1 MNSDLFKVDLNNIKK
16 LVLIYENC
24 EVKSLPKEKITKL
37 ILEADED
44 SKLIYD
50 LELKIAFDE
59 LDKEFQFYAN
69 RRDLC
74 QIKINFND
82 KSEKLY
88 HLEYMSENE
97 NILGLDNLLQFTY
110 VYLDEKEVLIRYKY
124 NNDKPEINQFL
135 NKDVSLDKDFYNRD
149 DISGFLIF
157 FFGNIEL
164 SNIDNDNI
172 EVPELDVLSECGSFQ
187 YGTNMFSVTEKED
200 FYILTLSN
208 VMNHLSSSILVKKDK
223 DDNAKKYEDS
233 KNIKETSNK
242 ILEK

>member
-1 MNSDLFKVDLNNIKK
+1 MNNDLFKVDLNNIKK

-44 SKLIYD
+44 SKLIYN
-50 LELKIAFDE
+50 LELKITFDE

-74 QIKINFND
+74 QINIIFND
-82 KSEKLY
+82 ESEKLY
-88 HLEYMSENE
+88 YLEYISENE

-110 VYLDEKEVLIRYKY
+110 IYLDEKEVLIYYKY
-124 NNDKPEINQFL
+124 NNDKPDINQFL

-172 EVPELDVLSECGSFQ
+172 EVPELDVLSECEPFQ
-187 YGTNMFSVTEKED
+187 YGTNMFSVTEKEH

-208 VMNHLSSSILVKKDK
+208 TINHLSSSILVKKDK
-223 DDNAKKYEDS
+223 DDNIKKYEDS
-233 KNIKETSNK
+233 KNIKETSK
-242 ILEK
+242 KY

>member
-1 MNSDLFKVDLNNIKK
+1 MTDLFKVDLNNIKK

-44 SKLIYD
+44 SKLIYN
-50 LELKIAFDE
+50 LELKIAFDKI
-59 LDKEFQFYAN
+59 DKEFQFYSN

-74 QIKINFND
+74 QINID
-82 KSEKLY
+82 ESEKLY
-88 HLEYMSENE
+88 YLEYISENE

-110 VYLDEKEVLIRYKY
+110 IYLDEKEVLIHYKY
-124 NNDKPEINQFL
+124 NNDKPDINQFL